1 MFRYL
6 LIPAIAFTGL
16 SACQDGN
23 EVAEASR
30 TVATAALMNPN
41 TASEADLAAVEG
53 LDAELAGVIAANRP
67 FPDGVAFVRLLEE
80 YRDDETRDVV
90 LGQVFLPLGLNS
102 TAEADFQTIPGVG
115 RKMAHEFEEYRPY
128 ESMEQWE
135 REIGKYVDA
144 EELARLR
151 RYVVVD

>member
-1 MFRYL
+1 MLRHF
-6 LIPAIAFTGL
+6 LIPAIALTGL
-16 SACQDGN
+16 SACQNGDN
-23 EVAEASR
+23 VAEASR
-30 TVATAALMNPN
+30 SVEVAPLMDPN

-53 LDAELAGVIAANRP
+53 LDAELAGIIASNRP
-67 FPDGVAFVRLLEE
+67 FPDGVAFVRLVED

-102 TAEADFQTIPGVG
+102 TAEADFETIPGVG

>member
-1 MFRYL
+1 MIRYL
-6 LIPAIAFTGL
+6 LVPVLAL
-16 SACQDGN
+16 SALAACQDGDD
-23 EVAEASR
+23 VAEASR
-30 TVATAALMNPN
+30 AVEMAPLIDPNSATRA
-41 TASEADLAAVEG
+41 ELAAVQG
-53 LDAELAGVIAANRP
+53 LDDELAMMIVEQRP
-67 FPDGVAFVRLLEE
+67 FEDGVAFVRMLEE

-90 LGQVFLPLGLNS
+90 LGQVFVPLGLNS
-102 TAEADFQTIPGVG
+102 TAEQDFEVIPGVG

-128 ESMEQWE
+128 GDMAQWE